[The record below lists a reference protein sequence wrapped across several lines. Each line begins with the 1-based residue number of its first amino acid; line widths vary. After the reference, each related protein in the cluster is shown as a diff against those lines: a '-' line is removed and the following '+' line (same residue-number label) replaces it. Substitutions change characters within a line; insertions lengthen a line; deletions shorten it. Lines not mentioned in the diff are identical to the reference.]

1 MALKSEVDQQFL
13 ALVESGNIRY
23 AQIPAA
29 PVACAVAAWAQLA
42 AAAATPAV
50 PWWICGFKISV
61 ATGVVAEQGWTISVG
76 YGGADG
82 AAVAATTVVIT
93 AAYCGLIGAAAA
105 AMGGLDWLML
115 PYPVK
120 VPVDQVDPGS
130 RLAYSCVANPVGA
143 ALGTTA
149 CYVLIAT
156 AIGG

>member
-1 MALKSEVDQQFL
+1 MLKSQVDQLWL
-13 ALVESGNIRY
+13 ATVESGNIRY
-23 AQIPAA
+23 AQLPAA
-29 PVACAVAAWAQLA
+29 PVACAVGAWAQLA

-61 ATGVVAEQGWTISVG
+61 ATGLTVEQGWTISVG

-120 VPVDQVDPGS
+120 VPVDITDPGS
-130 RLAYSCVANPVGA
+130 RLAYSCVANPVGGA
-143 ALGTTA
+143 VGTTA

-156 AIGG
+156 VVGG

>member
-1 MALKSEVDQQFL
+1 MTLKNEVDQQFL
-13 ALVESGNIRY
+13 TLVESGNIRY
-23 AQIPAA
+23 VQLPAA
-29 PVACAVAAWAQLA
+29 PVPCAVGAWAQLA
-42 AAAATPAV
+42 AAAATPAI

-61 ATGVVAEQGWTISVG
+61 ATGVAAEQGWTISVG

-82 AAVAATTVVIT
+82 AAIVPPNVVVT

-105 AMGGLDWLML
+105 AMGGLDWLIL

-120 VPVDQVDPGS
+120 VPVDIVDPGS
-130 RLAYSCVANPVGA
+130 RLAYSCVANPVGG